1 MYLRLEVRSMDS
13 KEREEVFKAINE
25 LSNKVNDFESRLN
38 DFILKLDNDTN
49 ESLVSYTS
57 DLLYQVCLLQ
67 LGTSD
72 DDVSIN
78 K

>member
-1 MYLRLEVRSMDS
+1 MNH

-38 DFILKLDNDTN
+38 DFTLKLNSDTN
-49 ESLVSYTS
+49 ESLVDYASGI
-57 DLLYQVCLLQ
+57 LYQVCLLQ

>member
-1 MYLRLEVRSMDS
+1 MNR

-25 LSNKVNDFESRLN
+25 MSNKVNDFESRLN
-38 DFILKLDNDTN
+38 DFTLKLSNDTN
-49 ESLVSYTS
+49 ESLADYAS

-78 K
+78 Q

>member
-1 MYLRLEVRSMDS
+1 MNR

-25 LSNKVNDFESRLN
+25 LSNKVNDFGSRLN
-38 DFILKLDNDTN
+38 DFTLKLNNDTN
-49 ESLVSYTS
+49 ESLVDYTS

-72 DDVSIN
+72 ADVSIEQ
-78 K
+78 